1 MTGQLRSLASTGVV
15 LVTAFFLAGCE
26 SAGLSAPSMPS
37 IPGVSSLFGEKEA
50 PPLPGERVSVLSTSS
65 TNSASSVEVKGPV
78 ILPAPRN
85 NASWSQPGGVPSNSP
100 GHLSFSGTGR
110 KVWRERAGGLVTAFS
125 AGSGSKLWRL
135 SLQPEDEKA
144 EGGFGGGLAIDNG
157 RLYAATG
164 FGTVT
169 AINISSGK
177 ALWTKKL
184 GVPVRA
190 SPTAVNGKVF
200 VVNSESQLFAL
211 SGADGKELWRGRGL
225 PEAASMLT
233 NASPAVIGNTLVVA
247 YSSGEIAAFD
257 IKTGQQRW
265 IDSVSGGLIGSSM
278 SSVGDTARPVIDR
291 NIVFAS
297 SQSGRIIATAL
308 KSGDRVWSRDIRSDQ
323 SLCVA
328 GETVFAVDITGKLYA
343 LTRKTGK
350 VRWVATLPDARIWNG
365 PTLAGGKLWL
375 VSNKGILVGVD
386 ARSGQ
391 ISTKSDLEYAT
402 YIPPVVAGGRM
413 FVLTDKARLIA
424 IN

>member
-1 MTGQLRSLASTGVV
+1 MEPARWRSKQFARSSELFWYRQEG
-15 LVTAFFLAGCE
+15 LAG
-26 SAGLSAPSMPS
+26 
-37 IPGVSSLFGEKEA
+37 
-50 PPLPGERVSVLSTSS
+50 
-65 TNSASSVEVKGPV
+65 
-78 ILPAPRN
+78 
-85 NASWSQPGGVPSNSP
+85 SNSD
-100 GHLSFSGTGR
+100 GR
-110 KVWRERAGGLVTAFS
+110 ITAIPIVYNGKVFTLDREGLVTAFS

-343 LTRKTGK
+343 LTRRTGK
-350 VRWVATLPDARIWNG
+350 VRWVSSLPDSRIWSG
-365 PTLAGGKLWL
+365 PVLASGKLWL